1 MGLPAKKS
9 VVAPV
14 AFTNF
19 NLCVQSL
26 TPVVCQRSGPQKI
39 ERVTF
44 ASSVASIWVV
54 SDSGQVW
61 NWYPAAEMICFSPG
75 VGAVIVTSP
84 HDRTAIVDVRDGF
97 VERASTSA
105 RDDVLDFLAHH
116 ALLLS
121 ASFDSSAAISRS
133 RPCAACW

>member
-44 ASSVASIWVV
+44 CQLSSLYLGCI
-54 SDSGQVW
+54 
-61 NWYPAAEMICFSPG
+61 
-75 VGAVIVTSP
+75 
-84 HDRTAIVDVRDGF
+84 
-97 VERASTSA
+97 
-105 RDDVLDFLAHH
+105 
-116 ALLLS
+116 
-121 ASFDSSAAISRS
+121 
-133 RPCAACW
+133 